1 MSKNTDRRYAK
12 RNMRSAY
19 RHMDA
24 VMDILLTMERMF
36 EDDHPDLAH
45 QLERINQLQLYVQWM
60 IARWY
65 EAVWGSVPGDWEADV

>member
-1 MSKNTDRRYAK
+1 
-12 RNMRSAY
+12 
-19 RHMDA
+19 
-24 VMDILLTMERMF
+24 MERMF